1 MLRTVRHA
9 PRGQVTPAA
18 ATRLP
23 HQASTAAHSTRRHVA
38 RSASPPASPGPGV
51 PVRLRI
57 PALGLMTAIEP
68 VGLHAGAMDVP
79 TNVWHV
85 GWYHLGPRP
94 GAVGN
99 AVIDG
104 HLDSTTGPA
113 IFLTLHNLRVGD
125 RIYVM
130 DRAGIERTFVVTEMH
145 SYPLAGAPLARIFGP
160 TSGRHLN
167 LITCSGTWQAWEHLY
182 DQRLVVY
189 TRLVG

>member
-1 MLRTVRHA
+1 
-9 PRGQVTPAA
+9 
-18 ATRLP
+18 
-23 HQASTAAHSTRRHVA
+23 
-38 RSASPPASPGPGV
+38 
-51 PVRLRI
+51 VRLRI